1 MSLMLFACVV
11 GCVRAK
17 SGWEAFRSDNRDVSE
32 VKDVGRLGRSATIG
46 EKDGDESERCRSSRT
61 MTGFRLDPYL
71 FLFGG
76 RCLYGVESSGTLS

>member
-1 MSLMLFACVV
+1 
-11 GCVRAK
+11 VRAE

-46 EKDGDESERCRSSRT
+46 EKDGDESERCRSSWT

-76 RCLYGVESSGTLS
+76 RCSYGAESSGTLS